1 MLFANKK
8 YVKYNIRKTKYVAHD
23 IGRYNMDRLKNRVRF
38 STSLDKKTVEMLK
51 KYSNKTMIPI
61 SKIVDMAVQDY
72 IKERDH

>member
-1 MLFANKK
+1 
-8 YVKYNIRKTKYVAHD
+8 
-23 IGRYNMDRLKNRVRF
+23 MDRLKNRVRF

-51 KYSNKTMIPI
+51 EYSNKTMIPI

>member
-1 MLFANKK
+1 
-8 YVKYNIRKTKYVAHD
+8 
-23 IGRYNMDRLKNRVRF
+23 MDRLKNRVRF

-61 SKIVDMAVQDY
+61 SKIVDMAVQDF